1 MNFRLLMAFSIGV
14 TLVTPSVLPQQ
25 DPTPIGIDQ
34 DCPDSAPEGIIAAI
48 GTEQIPEDQL
58 RLWISADLQAIVQE
72 RIRARIDLL
81 QVTVQNRLFR
91 IEAKR
96 LGFTREQYIEHSI
109 HEAIDPP
116 TLEELQREMKSS
128 PDLYGDDLDQV
139 REEVRAA
146 VLRKKAAQRGRE
158 VLQEI
163 AERVPVELLAAPLRI
178 PSLDLGLQDV
188 LAIVGGEEIRTHEI
202 EESLEDLEH
211 EYDWK
216 KYEIEITE
224 LNRRINDRLLARE
237 CEKRQLTPRDLLQ
250 QEVISLMDP
259 VTDEDVE
266 TFYQM
271 NRSRIIGDLDEIRDS
286 IRAHLTGERRVVL
299 EARFAERMRAAADV
313 TIYLKEPNPPV
324 HIIETDE
331 RMSIGP
337 EGAPL
342 QLIEFVDFQCERCKE
357 LWEFVKKVQQLH
369 PEKIQ
374 VVIKNQPLGSIHPES
389 MSAAL
394 AAEAARLQGKYWEMA
409 AALFEVQNSLSPA
422 TIDAMATQIGLDLDR
437 FNRDRL
443 SPKLV
448 MMITEDLSEG
458 SRLGIDRTPMLY
470 LNGRKLEDKSWD
482 GILRGVQRE
491 FFRQGL

>member
-1 MNFRLLMAFSIGV
+1 MLPLLIALSMGV
-14 TLVTPSVLPQQ
+14 PIVTPVERPMQ
-25 DPTPIGIDQ
+25 DPTPLGIDQ
-34 DCPDSAPEGIIAAI
+34 DCPELAPEGIIAAI
-48 GTEQIPEDQL
+48 GKEQIPEDQL
-58 RLWISADLQAIVQE
+58 RLWTGAAVEANLQQ

-81 QVTVQNRLFR
+81 QVAVQDRLFR

-96 LGFTREQYIEHSI
+96 LGFTREQYIDHAI
-109 HEAIDPP
+109 HAATDPP
-116 TLEELQREMKSS
+116 TPDELQREMKSS
-128 PDLYGDDLDQV
+128 PDLYGEDLDQV
-139 REEVRAA
+139 REEVQAA
-146 VLRKKAAQRGRE
+146 VMRKKTTRRGRE

-163 AERVPVELLAAPLRI
+163 AERVPVELLAAPLRS

-188 LAIVGGEEIRTHEI
+188 LAIVGGEEIRTHHI

-224 LNRRINDRLLARE
+224 LNRRINDRLLASE
-237 CEKRQLTPRDLLQ
+237 CEKRKLTPRDLLQ
-250 QEVISLMDP
+250 QEVGSLLDP
-259 VTDEDVE
+259 VTDEDIE
-266 TFYQM
+266 TFFQM
-271 NRSRIIGDLDEIRDS
+271 NRSRIIGKLDEIRES
-286 IRAHLTGERRVVL
+286 IRAHLTGERRIVL
-299 EARFAERMRAAADV
+299 EARFAEKMRAAADV
-313 TIYLKEPNPPV
+313 TIYLKEPEPPV

-342 QLIEFVDFQCERCKE
+342 QLIEFVDFQCQRCGE
-357 LWEFVKKVQQLH
+357 LWEFVKRVQQLH

-374 VVIKNQPLGSIHPES
+374 VVIKNQPLGSIHPMS

-409 AALFEVQNSLSPA
+409 AALFESQDSLSPA
-422 TIDAMATQIGLDLDR
+422 TIDAMATRIGLDLDR

-482 GILRGVQRE
+482 GILKGVQRE

>member
-1 MNFRLLMAFSIGV
+1 MMLPLLLALSMGV
-14 TLVTPSVLPQQ
+14 PIATAAEWPVQ
-25 DPTPIGIDQ
+25 DPSPIGIDQ
-34 DCPDSAPEGIIAAI
+34 DCPVPAPEGIIAAI
-48 GTEQIPEDQL
+48 GNEQIPEDQL
-58 RLWISADLQAIVQE
+58 RLWIGADLEANVQD

-81 QVTVQNRLFR
+81 QVSVQDRLFK

-109 HEAIDPP
+109 HEAIVAP
-116 TLEELQREMKSS
+116 TLEELQREMRSS

-139 REEVRAA
+139 REEVQAA
-146 VLRKKAAQRGRE
+146 VLRKKTTHRGRE

-163 AERVPVELLAAPLRI
+163 AGRIPVELLAAPLR
-178 PSLDLGLQDV
+178 SQFLDLGLQDV
-188 LAIVGGEEIRTHEI
+188 LAMVGGEELRAHEI

-224 LNRRINDRLLARE
+224 LNRRINDRLLAKE

-250 QEVISLMDP
+250 QEVISRIDP
-259 VTDEDVE
+259 VTDGDVE

-271 NRSRIIGDLDEIRDS
+271 NRSRIIGNLDEIRDS
-286 IRAHLTGERRVVL
+286 IRAHLAGERRVVL

-324 HIIETDE
+324 HIIETDD
-331 RMSIGP
+331 RMSMGP

-342 QLIEFVDFQCERCKE
+342 QLVEFVDFQCERCKE
-357 LWEFVKKVQQLH
+357 LWEFVKTVQQLH

-374 VVIKNQPLGSIHPES
+374 VVIKNQPLGSIHPMS

-409 AALFEVQNSLSPA
+409 AALFNSHDSLSPA
-422 TIDAMATQIGLDLDR
+422 TIEAMATRIGLDLDR

-443 SPKLV
+443 SPQLV

-470 LNGRKLEDKSWD
+470 LNGRKLKDKSWE
-482 GILRGVQRE
+482 GILQGVQRE